1 MQITFKPGRS
11 ATVWHAAQAIQAGY
25 PVAAPGLAEA
35 LRPLLAVRP
44 VVGADEYAALLAM
57 LAQLSAVG
65 YERDEL
71 LAQVTLDKLRS
82 RGGANLSAVSGL
94 TAWIAEVEQGYL
106 DWHATQSN
114 NRGDANLLSE
124 IQTRSQPLRQ
134 LWDAR
139 GPGLL
144 RTLGRLTDAAVIPNG
159 AEVVMVLPA
168 VGGHGIAHLPTNRV
182 TFEAVLTNAD
192 ESLPEVVRLGWLLG
206 QLQFDL
212 PMLAEVVLPSRLA
225 YVASLAMVPPTLA
238 AAEEVEL
245 VHSAAEHLAHALV
258 VWRIAST
265 TAEDEP
271 LAAVLDKWWQ
281 VTTASSTAWPTAVAA
296 LEQMLIESPA
306 SGARSHLDP

>member
-25 PVAAPGLAEA
+25 PVAAPGLADA
-35 LRPLLAVRP
+35 LRRLVQVRP

-94 TAWIAEVEQGYL
+94 TAWIAEVEQAYL
-106 DWHATQSN
+106 NWYGGHSHGDTGH
-114 NRGDANLLSE
+114 NRSEENLIGE

-144 RTLGRLTDAAVIPNG
+144 RTLGRLTDPAVIPTG

-225 YVASLAMVPPTLA
+225 YLASLAMVPPTLA

-245 VHSAAEHLAHALV
+245 VHTAAEHLTHALV
-258 VWRIAST
+258 VWRIASSA
-265 TAEDEP
+265 AEAEP

-281 VTTASSTAWPTAVAA
+281 VYTASNTAWPAAVAA

-306 SGARSHLDP
+306 SGA